1 MIDFIIIVAFV
12 DFRYAF
18 NSYEPFEWKE
28 LLFVPKFK
36 NGNLIGFESQYRGL
50 KILLYPD
57 KIKISN
63 SLHKFYKDNN
73 YSDFRYSELRKAIGM
88 ICRKFEIEAKYW
100 EIKKMEFGFCI
111 ITPQPANQYLNV
123 FFEYKLR
130 QFEKMKH
137 QLRDYGRKCFM
148 YEYALKVYD
157 KNLQVEITD
166 NLNIS
171 DWRLRIE
178 FCYNQKRKLPKTI
191 RTLGDLLD
199 NEKFKHLYKDLNEA
213 FSKVVYNDEVDF
225 SKSTN
230 EERML
235 FYASLNPDFIK
246 VEEQLNK
253 AEAKIMKSKIKRLRE
268 RFLKKKFKKWF
279 LKTLSDK
286 YIELY
291 CS

>member
-1 MIDFIIIVAFV
+1 MV
-12 DFRYAF
+12 DYIKIMALTKCLF
-18 NSYEPFEWKE
+18 NPNSFEPFKWRG
-28 LLFVPKFK
+28 LIFYPKFR
-36 NGNLIGFESQYRGL
+36 NGKLIGFESEYRGFRVV
-50 KILLYPD
+50 LYYD
-57 KIKISN
+57 RIELSN
-63 SLHKFYKDNN
+63 SIHKFFKGNN
-73 YSDFRYSELRKAIGM
+73 YSDFTYSELKCAIYE
-88 ICRKFEIEAKYW
+88 ICKWFAIEPQYW

-230 EERML
+230 EERIL

-253 AEAKIMKSKIKRLRE
+253 AETKIMKSKIKRLRE
-268 RFLKKKFKKWF
+268 RFLKKEFKKWF